1 MSESAELE
9 PLVSALNALARWFE
23 REGIEGAIVGGVAAS
38 LLGRPRMTRDV
49 DAVVL
54 VDEYGWE
61 RFVDSGRRSG
71 FDPRIDD
78 PIEFARRTR
87 VLLMRHTSSGI
98 DIDISL
104 GALPFEREMIDRHQS
119 MTVGPVTIPVITPE
133 DLIIMKALAR
143 RPRDMA
149 DIESVLD
156 ANPEMDLDRIRDWL
170 REFSA
175 VLEMPEILEDFEGI
189 VRRR

>member
-87 VLLMRHTSSGI
+87 VVLMRHTSSGI

>member
-1 MSESAELE
+1 MSESVELE

>member
-61 RFVDSGRRSG
+61 RFVVSGRRSG